1 MRLALAVLALVVAA
15 PAPTLPGAKAFRS
28 CAAAGPYWP
37 TQTLAL
43 NGGFAWVACKEEQ
56 RVLRV
61 PLQPGRSRSIPVSG
75 QPIAVL
81 SAFGAVWALE
91 GGGTISRIDPRTARI
106 TARLQTGASAA
117 YNLWAGAGS
126 LWSVDD
132 SVGEVI
138 RIDPIKREVTQRI
151 PVGDGAADLV
161 FQGERV
167 WVINHR
173 DRGLVQIDAATNRP
187 RRLTTVP
194 GDAPERMAWAA
205 GSLWV
210 TGRGTDLLR
219 LDPETGAV
227 QATIEIGVGGIDVI
241 AAAGALWV
249 PACSGRRQSRLSHDD
264 LAPPRRSRDG
274 KGDNAAADVAAHRR
288 ARPRPVPARCSVRGQ
303 HRRLALRSPSLLIP
317 RRPPQLLRL

>member
-1 MRLALAVLALVVAA
+1 MKLALAALALVVAA
-15 PAPTLPGAKAFRS
+15 PAPGLAGARAYRS
-28 CAAAGPYWP
+28 CAGAGPYWP

-43 NGGFAWVACKEEQ
+43 SGSFAWVACKEQQ

-61 PLQPGRSRSIPVSG
+61 PLQSGPSRSVSVGG

-81 SAFGAVWALE
+81 AAFGAVWTLDSQGA
-91 GGGTISRIDPRTARI
+91 ISRIDPRTARI
-106 TARLQTGASAA
+106 SGRLQTGASAP

-132 SVGEVI
+132 RAGEVL
-138 RIDPIKREVTQRI
+138 RIDPVRRTVQRI
-151 PVGDGAADLV
+151 AVGDGAADLV
-161 FQGERV
+161 FRGDRV

-173 DRGLVQIDAATNRP
+173 DRGLVLIDAATNRA

-194 GDAPERMAWAA
+194 GDAPERMAWSS

-219 LDPETGAV
+219 LDPQTGAV
-227 QATIEIGVGGIDVI
+227 KATIEIGVGGIDVV

-249 PACSGRRQSRLSHDD
+249 PAR
-264 LAPPRRSRDG
+264 A
-274 KGDNAAADVAAHRR
+274 AAADSRGFPTMTWLRR
-288 ARPRPVPARCSVRGQ
+288 IDRASGKVTTPVKTSRRIDVHGLVPYRRGV
-303 HRRLALRSPSLLIP
+303 LFSDNTGGSLYAVP
-317 RRPPQLLRL
+317 D

>member
-15 PAPTLPGAKAFRS
+15 PAPPLAGAKAIRS
-28 CAAAGPYWP
+28 CAGGGPFWP

-43 NGGFAWVACKEEQ
+43 SGGFAWVACKEEQ

-61 PLQPGRSRSIPVSG
+61 PLQSGTSRSVSVGG

-81 SAFGAVWALE
+81 TAFGAVWTLDS
-91 GGGTISRIDPRTARI
+91 GGTISRIDPRTARI
-106 TARLQTGASAA
+106 TGRLQTGASGP
-117 YNLWAGAGS
+117 YNLWAGVGS

-132 SVGEVI
+132 RAGEVL
-138 RIDPIKREVTQRI
+138 RIDPVRRTVTHRI
-151 PVGDGAADLV
+151 AVGDGAADLV
-161 FQGERV
+161 FRGERA

-173 DRGLVQIDAATNRP
+173 DRGLVLIDTATNQP

-219 LDPETGAV
+219 LDPETGTV
-227 QATIEIGVGGIDVI
+227 QKTIEIGVGGIDVVS
-241 AAAGALWV
+241 AVGGLWV
-249 PACSGRRQSRLSHDD
+249 PAR
-264 LAPPRRSRDG
+264 A
-274 KGDNAAADVAAHRR
+274 AAADQRGFPTMTWLRRVDPTTGKATTVLRTSRRIDVHGLVAYRR
-288 ARPRPVPARCSVRGQ
+288 GVLFADNTGGSLYAVPR
-303 HRRLALRSPSLLIP
+303 
-317 RRPPQLLRL
+317 

>member
-1 MRLALAVLALVVAA
+1 MFDATRLAVLALVVAA
-15 PAPTLPGAKAFRS
+15 PAPSLAGAKAIRS
-28 CAAAGPYWP
+28 CAGAGPFWP

-43 NGGFAWVACKEEQ
+43 SRDSAWVACKEE
-56 RVLRV
+56 RRILRV

-81 SAFGAVWALE
+81 SAFGAVWTLDS
-91 GGGTISRIDPRTARI
+91 GGTISRIDPRTARI
-106 TARLQTGASAA
+106 TARLQTGASAP

-132 SVGEVI
+132 SVGEVL
-138 RIDPIKREVTQRI
+138 RIDPVRRVVTQRI
-151 PVGDGAADLV
+151 AVGDGAADLV
-161 FQGERV
+161 FHGDRA

-173 DRGLVQIDAATNRP
+173 DRGLVLIETATNKA

-227 QATIEIGVGGIDVI
+227 QATIEIGVGGIDVV

-249 PACSGRRQSRLSHDD
+249 PTRA
-264 LAPPRRSRDG
+264 
-274 KGDNAAADVAAHRR
+274 AAADRR
-288 ARPRPVPARCSVRGQ
+288 GFPTMAWLRRVDPASAR
-303 HRRLALRSPSLLIP
+303 
-317 RRPPQLLRL
+317 

>member
-1 MRLALAVLALVVAA
+1 MKLALAALALVVAA
-15 PAPTLPGAKAFRS
+15 PAPGLAGARAYRS
-28 CAAAGPYWP
+28 CAGAGPYWP

-43 NGGFAWVACKEEQ
+43 SGSFAWVACKEQQ

-61 PLQPGRSRSIPVSG
+61 PLQSGPSRSVSVGG

-81 SAFGAVWALE
+81 AAFGAVWTLDSQGA
-91 GGGTISRIDPRTARI
+91 ISRIDPRTARI
-106 TARLQTGASAA
+106 SGRLQTGASAP

-132 SVGEVI
+132 RAGEVL
-138 RIDPIKREVTQRI
+138 RIDPVRRTVTQRI
-151 PVGDGAADLV
+151 AVGDGAADLV
-161 FQGERV
+161 FRGDRV

-173 DRGLVQIDAATNRP
+173 DRGLVLIDAATNRA

-194 GDAPERMAWAA
+194 GDAPERMAWSS

-219 LDPETGAV
+219 LDPQTGAV
-227 QATIEIGVGGIDVI
+227 KATIEIGVGGIDVV

-249 PACSGRRQSRLSHDD
+249 PAR
-264 LAPPRRSRDG
+264 A
-274 KGDNAAADVAAHRR
+274 AAADSRGFPTMTWLRR
-288 ARPRPVPARCSVRGQ
+288 IDPASGKVTTPVKTSRRIDVHGLVPYRRGV
-303 HRRLALRSPSLLIP
+303 LFSDNTGGSLYAVP
-317 RRPPQLLRL
+317 D

>member
-1 MRLALAVLALVVAA
+1 MKLALAVLALVVAA
-15 PAPTLPGAKAFRS
+15 PAPTLPGAKAIRS
-28 CAAAGPYWP
+28 CAGAGPYWP

-43 NGGFAWVACKEEQ
+43 TRGSAWVACKEQQ

-61 PLQPGRSRSIPVSG
+61 PLQAGRSRSIPAGG

-81 SAFGAVWALE
+81 SAFGAVWSLDSA
-91 GGGTISRIDPRTARI
+91 GSISRIDTRTARI
-106 TARLQTGASAA
+106 TARVETGVSAP

-132 SVGEVI
+132 RAGEVL
-138 RIDPIKREVTQRI
+138 RIDPVKRNVTHRI

-161 FQGERV
+161 FRGDRV

-173 DRGLVQIDAATNRP
+173 DRGLVLIDAATNKA
-187 RRLTTVP
+187 RRLATVP
-194 GDAPERMAWAA
+194 GDAPERMAWAT

-227 QATIEIGVGGIDVI
+227 KATIEIGVGGIDVV

-249 PACSGRRQSRLSHDD
+249 PAR
-264 LAPPRRSRDG
+264 A
-274 KGDNAAADVAAHRR
+274 AAADVRGFPTMTWLRR
-288 ARPRPVPARCSVRGQ
+288 VDPATGKVTTPVRTSRRIDVHGLVPYGRGVLFADNTGGFLYAVPR
-303 HRRLALRSPSLLIP
+303 
-317 RRPPQLLRL
+317 

>member
-43 NGGFAWVACKEEQ
+43 SGGFAWVACKEEQ
-56 RVLRV
+56 RILRV

-75 QPIAVL
+75 QPIAVV

-138 RIDPIKREVTQRI
+138 RIDPNKRDVTERI

-161 FQGERV
+161 FRGERV

-173 DRGLVQIDAATNRP
+173 DRGLVQMDAATNRP

-227 QATIEIGVGGIDVI
+227 QATIEIGVGGIDLV

-249 PACSGRRQSRLSHDD
+249 PAR
-264 LAPPRRSRDG
+264 A
-274 KGDNAAADVAAHRR
+274 AAADRRGFPTMTWLRR
-288 ARPRPVPARCSVRGQ
+288 ADPATGKVTTLLRTSRRIDVHGLVPYRRGVLFADNTGGSLYAVPAS
-303 HRRLALRSPSLLIP
+303 
-317 RRPPQLLRL
+317 

>member
-15 PAPTLPGAKAFRS
+15 PAPTLAGAKAIRS
-28 CAAAGPYWP
+28 CAGAGPFWP
-37 TQTLAL
+37 TQTLAVS
-43 NGGFAWVACKEEQ
+43 GGFAWVACKEEQ

-61 PLQPGRSRSIPVSG
+61 PLQLGRSRSIPFAG

-81 SAFGAVWALE
+81 TAFGAVWTLE
-91 GGGTISRIDPRTARI
+91 SGGTISRIDARTARI
-106 TARLQTGASAA
+106 TARLRTGASAP

-132 SVGEVI
+132 SAGEVL
-138 RIDPIKREVTQRI
+138 RIDPVLRTVTRI
-151 PVGDGAADLV
+151 AVGDGAADLV
-161 FQGERV
+161 FRGERA

-173 DRGLVQIDAATNRP
+173 DRGLVLIETATNKA

-205 GSLWV
+205 DSLWV

-219 LDPETGAV
+219 LDPESGAV
-227 QATIEIGVGGIDVI
+227 QATIEIGVGGIDVV

-249 PACSGRRQSRLSHDD
+249 PTRA
-264 LAPPRRSRDG
+264 
-274 KGDNAAADVAAHRR
+274 AAADRR
-288 ARPRPVPARCSVRGQ
+288 GFPTMAWLRRVDPASGRVTTPLRTSRRIDVHGLVPYRRGVLFADNTGGFLYSVGAR
-303 HRRLALRSPSLLIP
+303 
-317 RRPPQLLRL
+317 